1 MRPTSSECPPEKPPK
16 AAEMGFSGHVTAATG
31 FRFDVLGSAS
41 VMFSSSPGATGRKA
55 GRSGARPQ
63 RKPNSLT
70 SPRWLECAQQRPRIS
85 SVRSMCAGPEDQGP
99 DLTGRSKTG
108 KFDRV
113 APDRGREAEGGV
125 RLIFENST
133 VC

>member
-1 MRPTSSECPPEKPPK
+1 MR
-16 AAEMGFSGHVTAATG
+16 
-31 FRFDVLGSAS
+31 
-41 VMFSSSPGATGRKA
+41 
-55 GRSGARPQ
+55 
-63 RKPNSLT
+63 
-70 SPRWLECAQQRPRIS
+70 
-85 SVRSMCAGPEDQGP
+85 GPEEQDP
-99 DLTGRSKTG
+99 DLTGASETG